1 MAAISPPHKLL
12 VWQSVRANYAIVPRN
27 LGQLARIVIFQCH
40 ENLLRC
46 MSRLLHKGEAVDAAA
61 ISSGM

>member
-1 MAAISPPHKLL
+1 MAAISPPQAK
-12 VWQSVRANYAIVPRN
+12 RASYAIVPRN

-40 ENLLRC
+40 ENFVA
-46 MSRLLHKGEAVDAAA
+46 LHESVGAQGEAVDAAA